1 MLRYIYPNIA
11 ILRQIKKVLMPTKSE
26 TSLQMLIIVLSWR
39 LTSLPPYGC
48 RLDDCYHLEQA
59 EEVPTPYKN
68 ILASICRTYSMNEV
82 YLNIWHSL
90 YQYIYSILCFICFYY
105 NDMGSNFLN
114 CPTENNLHDVVDP
127 STCHADNTS
136 RIPNALCY
144 ICSF

>member
-1 MLRYIYPNIA
+1 MYTWAKQNSSRSTYYYSFYPNIA

-90 YQYIYSILCFICFYY
+90 YQYIFYSLFHL
-105 NDMGSNFLN
+105 FLLQWHGIEF
-114 CPTENNLHDVVDP
+114 PQLPHWEQSAWRRWSLHL
-127 STCHADNTS
+127 S
-136 RIPNALCY
+136 RR
-144 ICSF
+144 